1 MALVAAIRF
10 PGIEAGAGGGEGIV
24 SRNRSPDESSRE
36 WTRPVLR
43 RALARWLWG
52 AADLWLLMR
61 LSKRLEMIG
70 EEEEEEVEEETS
82 PSITI
87 KSEGAQEMGKMEKEE
102 EQEEEEEEEE

>member
-1 MALVAAIRF
+1 MAL
-10 PGIEAGAGGGEGIV
+10 
-24 SRNRSPDESSRE
+24 
-36 WTRPVLR
+36 
-43 RALARWLWG
+43 G

-70 EEEEEEVEEETS
+70 EEEEEEAEEVEEETS

-102 EQEEEEEEEE
+102 GEEEEE

>member
-1 MALVAAIRF
+1 MAAIRF

-70 EEEEEEVEEETS
+70 EEEEEEAEEVEEETS

-87 KSEGAQEMGKMEKEE
+87 KSEGAQEMGKMGKEG
-102 EQEEEEEEEE
+102 EEEEE